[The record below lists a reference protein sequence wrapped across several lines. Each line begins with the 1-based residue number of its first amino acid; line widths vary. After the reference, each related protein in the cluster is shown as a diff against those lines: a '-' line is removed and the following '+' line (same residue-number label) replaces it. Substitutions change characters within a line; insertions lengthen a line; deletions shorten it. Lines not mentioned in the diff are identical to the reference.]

1 MRKLAF
7 AICWRS
13 ASRPLLRHMPTFAI
27 VKFNKQLLSHLD

>member
-13 ASRPLLRHMPTFAI
+13 ASRPPLRHIPTFAI
-27 VKFNKQLLSHLD
+27 VKFNMRLLSNVD